1 MAPGNAPG
9 VGAATRTILGT
20 RSARLIAGR
29 PRARGPRAET
39 SSGFERIPHRELDDS
54 EEIPMRN
61 PILAAVLS
69 LIIAGLGQI
78 YNGQI
83 GKGVIFI
90 ILQLINGALTV
101 VLIGWIL
108 MPIVGL
114 WAAIDAYLTAK
125 RNNERYALR

>member
-1 MAPGNAPG
+1 
-9 VGAATRTILGT
+9 LG
-20 RSARLIAGR
+20 
-29 PRARGPRAET
+29 
-39 SSGFERIPHRELDDS
+39 DS

-61 PILAAVLS
+61 PIQAAVLS

-114 WAAIDAYLTAK
+114 WTAVG
-125 RNNERYALR
+125 RCEIAGAGVPRPAHP

>member
-1 MAPGNAPG
+1 M
-9 VGAATRTILGT
+9 
-20 RSARLIAGR
+20 RS
-29 PRARGPRAET
+29 
-39 SSGFERIPHRELDDS
+39 
-54 EEIPMRN
+54 

-69 LIIAGLGQI
+69 LIVAGLGQI

-90 ILQLINGALTV
+90 ILQLINGALTT

-108 MPIVGL
+108 LPIVGL
-114 WAAIDAYLTAK
+114 WAVIDAYLIAK